1 MMPQLYAGAVLDKAT
16 PISTLFHDPAFAEN
30 IRKQLSKSRN
40 SNTVTQAELDK
51 LNKVILENV
60 VVSNVEGVQYLRNLE
75 ELSFQDSLNVTDLSP
90 FAKGEFKLLRF
101 LYMRNNKIADLSP
114 LGQAGLINLEGL
126 YEIGRA
132 SCRERV

>member
-1 MMPQLYAGAVLDKAT
+1 M
-16 PISTLFHDPAFAEN
+16 
-30 IRKQLSKSRN
+30 
-40 SNTVTQAELDK
+40 
-51 LNKVILENV
+51 
-60 VVSNVEGVQYLRNLE
+60 EGVQYLRNLE

-126 YEIGRA
+126 YVENNQLTTLNGLEGMAALKI
-132 SCRERV
+132 

>member
-16 PISTLFHDPAFAEN
+16 PISTLFPDPAFAEN
-30 IRKQLSKSRN
+30 IRKQLSKSRI

-101 LYMRNNKIADLSP
+101 I
-114 LGQAGLINLEGL
+114 
-126 YEIGRA
+126 YEKQ
-132 SCRERV
+132 

>member
-1 MMPQLYAGAVLDKAT
+1 M
-16 PISTLFHDPAFAEN
+16 
-30 IRKQLSKSRN
+30 
-40 SNTVTQAELDK
+40 DK

-101 LYMRNNKIADLSP
+101 YMRNNKIADLSP

-126 YEIGRA
+126 YVENNQLTTLNGLEGMAALKI
-132 SCRERV
+132 